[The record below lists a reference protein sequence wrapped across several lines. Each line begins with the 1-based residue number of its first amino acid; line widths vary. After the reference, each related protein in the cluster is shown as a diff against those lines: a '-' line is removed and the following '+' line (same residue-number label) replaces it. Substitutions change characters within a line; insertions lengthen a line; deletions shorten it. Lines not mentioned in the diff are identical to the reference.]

1 MCPPSPRLVNGEGS
15 FFGSGKLVCHC
26 LLIEAGE
33 GLVLVDTG
41 LGRGD
46 IERPSERVSKMASL
60 VARPVLDRDETA
72 IAQVE
77 RLGFHAKDVRHI
89 LLTHGDF
96 DHAGGL
102 SDFPDAEVHVSA
114 GEHEAMTKLPTK
126 SEQFR
131 YSTKQWAHGA
141 KFVAHAIEGETWE
154 GFSAVRA
161 IPGLEPEILMMPL
174 HGHTRGH
181 AGIAVRT
188 KNGWLLHAGD
198 AYFFRGQMDPEKPWI
213 PPGLSLFQKLVD
225 FDRDARVKNQER
237 LRELQRAR
245 GADISIFC
253 AHDPIEL
260 KREQTRAD
268 LGRLRATG

>member
-1 MCPPSPRLVNGEGS
+1 MCPFSPRLVNGEGS
-15 FFGSGKLVCHC
+15 FFGAGRLVCHC
-26 LLIEAGE
+26 LLVETNQ

-46 IERPSERVSKMASL
+46 IARPSERVSKLASFF
-60 VARPVLDRDETA
+60 ARPVLEDAETA

-77 RLGFHAKDVRHI
+77 RLGYCASDVKHI

-102 SDFPDAEVHVSA
+102 SDFPEAQVHVST
-114 GEHEAMTKLPTK
+114 GEHEAMTRAPTK

-141 KFVAHAIEGETWE
+141 RFVTHELVGETWE

-161 IPGLEPEILMMPL
+161 IPGLDPDLLMIPL

-198 AYFFRGQMDPEKPWI
+198 AYFFRGQMDPENPWI
-213 PPGLSLFQKLVD
+213 PGGLATFQKLVD

-237 LRELQRAR
+237 LRQLQKSR
-245 GADISIFC
+245 GADLSIFC

-260 KREQTRAD
+260 QREQTRAD
-268 LGRLRATG
+268 VERMRATG